1 MGAANGIRR
10 NSKMDSDVTQA
21 ALNRCELFKGLDQG
35 QMDLLIM
42 RANSREFSAGE
53 TIYASGEESDGTFA
67 LISSG
72 RINVVA
78 KSGFVL
84 NELGACEII
93 GEVGVISQHDKR
105 TVTITA
111 MEPTEILEWHIHD
124 IEEKFPEVLK
134 RLKDLAWK
142 RIKYW
147 NE

>member
-1 MGAANGIRR
+1 
-10 NSKMDSDVTQA
+10 MDSDVMRS
-21 ALNRCELFKGLDQG
+21 ALKGCELFEGLDEG

-42 RANSREFSAGE
+42 SANSREFSAGE
-53 TIYASGEESDGTFA
+53 TVYERGEDSGGTFA

-78 KSGFVL
+78 KDGFVL
-84 NELGACEII
+84 NELGAGEII

-105 TVTITA
+105 TVTITTI
-111 MEPTEILEWHIHD
+111 EPTEILEWYIKD
-124 IEEKFPEVLK
+124 IEEKFPELLQ

>member
-1 MGAANGIRR
+1 
-10 NSKMDSDVTQA
+10 MDSDIMRS
-21 ALNRCELFKGLDQG
+21 ALKGCELFEGLDEG

-42 RANSREFSAGE
+42 RANSREFSPGKTVYERGE
-53 TIYASGEESDGTFA
+53 DSGGTFA

-78 KSGFVL
+78 KDGFVL
-84 NELGACEII
+84 NELGAGEII

-105 TVTITA
+105 TVTITTI
-111 MEPTEILEWHIHD
+111 EPTEILEWYIQD
-124 IEEKFPEVLK
+124 IEEKFPEVLQ

-142 RIKYW
+142 RMKYW

>member
-1 MGAANGIRR
+1 
-10 NSKMDSDVTQA
+10 MDSDVMRT
-21 ALNRCELFKGLDQG
+21 ALKGCELFKGLDQG
-35 QMDLLIM
+35 QMDLLMM
-42 RANSREFSAGE
+42 RANSREFSSGK
-53 TIYASGEESDGTFA
+53 TIYGRGEESDGTFA

-78 KSGFVL
+78 KDGFVL
-84 NELGACEII
+84 NELAAGEII

-105 TVTITA
+105 TVTITTI
-111 MEPTEILEWHIHD
+111 EPTEIIEWHVKD
-124 IEEKFPEVLK
+124 VEERSPELLQ

>member
-1 MGAANGIRR
+1 
-10 NSKMDSDVTQA
+10 MDSDVMRS
-21 ALNRCELFKGLDQG
+21 ALKGCELFKDLDEG

-53 TIYASGEESDGTFA
+53 TVYERGEDSGGTFA

-78 KSGFVL
+78 KDGFVL
-84 NELGACEII
+84 NELGAGEII

-105 TVTITA
+105 TVTITTI
-111 MEPTEILEWHIHD
+111 EPIEILEWHIQD
-124 IEEKFPEVLK
+124 IEEKFPEVLE

-142 RIKYW
+142 RLKYW

>member
-1 MGAANGIRR
+1 
-10 NSKMDSDVTQA
+10 MDSDVMQT
-21 ALNRCELFKGLDQG
+21 ALKGCELFEGLDEG

-42 RANSREFSAGE
+42 RANSREFSAGKTVYE
-53 TIYASGEESDGTFA
+53 RGEDSGGTFA

-78 KSGFVL
+78 KDGFVL
-84 NELGACEII
+84 NELGAGEII

-105 TVTITA
+105 TVTITTI
-111 MEPTEILEWHIHD
+111 EPTEILEWYIQD
-124 IEEKFPEVLK
+124 IEEKFPEVLQ

-142 RIKYW
+142 RMKYW

>member
-1 MGAANGIRR
+1 
-10 NSKMDSDVTQA
+10 MDSDVMKS
-21 ALNRCELFKGLDQG
+21 ALKGCELLEGLDEG
-35 QMDLLIM
+35 QMGLLIM

-53 TIYASGEESDGTFA
+53 TVYERGEESGGTFA
-67 LISSG
+67 LIGSG

-78 KSGFVL
+78 KDGFVL
-84 NELGACEII
+84 NELGVGEII
-93 GEVGVISQHDKR
+93 GEVGVISQQDRR

-111 MEPTEILEWHIHD
+111 IEPTEILEWHIQD